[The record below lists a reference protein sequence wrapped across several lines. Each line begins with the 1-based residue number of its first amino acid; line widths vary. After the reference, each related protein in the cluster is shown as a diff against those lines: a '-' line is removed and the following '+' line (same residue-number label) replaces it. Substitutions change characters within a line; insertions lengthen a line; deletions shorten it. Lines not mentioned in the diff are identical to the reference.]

1 MREQINMTDTAV
13 TVIPPEPEWADPW
26 RHPLYYRG
34 ITFRR
39 VFAYLI
45 DAVIVMVTAGLVWV
59 TSGIFTLLTFGLL
72 WPLQALIVAMVPLL
86 YHSLLI
92 AGPASATLGMRA
104 AGIRVMSIAPGA
116 EADGGRPTLFQAMI
130 QTVAF
135 YGSLAVTG
143 SLILLLALFNP
154 RRRTLHDF
162 LAGTVVVND
171 RRLWQGG
178 PV

>member
-1 MREQINMTDTAV
+1 MTDTTV
-13 TVIPPEPEWADPW
+13 TVIPPAPEWADPW
-26 RHPLYYRG
+26 RHPFYYRG
-34 ITFRR
+34 ITIRR
-39 VFAYLI
+39 IFAYLL
-45 DAVIVMVTAGLVWV
+45 DVAIVTITAGLVWIA
-59 TSGIFTLLTFGLL
+59 TGIFSLLTLGLL
-72 WPLQALIVAMVPLL
+72 WPLQALFVALVPLL

-92 AGPASATLGMRA
+92 AGPDSATLGMRA

-135 YGSLAVTG
+135 YGSMAVTG

-154 RRRTLHDF
+154 RRRALHDF

-171 RRLWQGG
+171 RRLWQGD